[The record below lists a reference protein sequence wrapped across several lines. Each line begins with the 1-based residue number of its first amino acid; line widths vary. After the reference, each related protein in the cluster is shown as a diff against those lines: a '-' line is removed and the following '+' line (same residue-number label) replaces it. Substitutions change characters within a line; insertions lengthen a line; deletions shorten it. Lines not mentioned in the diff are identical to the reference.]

1 MKTFHRETIEQ
12 GTMLTPARIG
22 FHKIMDR
29 YVEDCPVGYVLA
41 IRLPINRWKTWYCA
55 ETHQEKQGMAE
66 YTAYFIYYKW
76 PRKLVRKVY
85 WEPVSV

>member
-41 IRLPINRWKTWYCA
+41 IRLPINRWKTWYCV

-66 YTAYFIYYKW
+66 YTAYFEKNSKSTTTATIDI
-76 PRKLVRKVY
+76 LAGQ
-85 WEPVSV
+85 